1 MSSYPAQHEQCSFLV
16 VWGGLQGF
24 LLSALASHTKREP
37 HSSEEL
43 KPATF
48 PAAGTLSRDQP
59 AHKLGQKP
67 WKKQGES
74 LQMWFQRSSRA
85 QMPISSKPQSW
96 LAMGTSTQPPKDRH
110 GLGLHLSQERHLW
123 ALMSKD
129 GQSRALTGIFKLLQA
144 SYCDM
149 SSPLHVLAHSA
160 LSCLNV
166 VSTPS
171 PEVQCRP

>member
-1 MSSYPAQHEQCSFLV
+1 MNSAHFLWFGEGCKAFSFLP
-16 VWGGLQGF
+16 
-24 LLSALASHTKREP
+24 LLLTPRGSHTAQKNSNLQRSQQLG
-37 HSSEEL
+37 HS
-43 KPATF
+43 
-48 PAAGTLSRDQP
+48 AGISQ
-59 AHKLGQKP
+59 HKLGQKP

-85 QMPISSKPQSW
+85 QMPISPKPQSW